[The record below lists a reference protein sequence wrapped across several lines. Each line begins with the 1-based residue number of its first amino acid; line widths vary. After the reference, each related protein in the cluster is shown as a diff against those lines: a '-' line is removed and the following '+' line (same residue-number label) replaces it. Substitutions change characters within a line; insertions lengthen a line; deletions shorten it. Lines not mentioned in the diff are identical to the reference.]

1 LFFKGEKIVVVL
13 ILCGSLC
20 VRNKRERKE
29 REREEKEI
37 YKFFRTRVRLC
48 VCLREKTARRQ
59 ETGKAETLCE
69 DTSERGKK
77 ERKN

>member
-1 LFFKGEKIVVVL
+1 MWKFVCEKQ
-13 ILCGSLC
+13 
-20 VRNKRERKE
+20 RERKERE

-59 ETGKAETLCE
+59 ETDKAETLCE